1 MKNFLPRTFWLT
13 LLVITALLIQYNLP
27 TFTLETGL
35 LKKWVGME
43 TNSEDEYLP
52 MRKVDLLSDL
62 RNSLPEEEQ
71 LDSTLIAQL
80 EIQPTE
86 MPLVVVSD
94 TLSTVTDSTVTDSTI
109 ANDSLRPQEPRIVF
123 HDTVKVPEGV
133 VEIIDYGYDS
143 QLGMDR
149 FYAALN
155 HAKERPIR
163 IGFFGDS
170 FIEGDILTGWLRVF
184 LQQEY
189 GGKGVGYV
197 EIAPETAGFRTT
209 VTHRHKGW
217 TLHQWLNKKT
227 FQKKNQG
234 LSCHYYTAKG
244 KAWMEGTGVKRF
256 YGAEEFDETSFYF
269 CGRQHNKIR
278 LTANDTTID
287 FERNAADSLQTL
299 TFKSHKPMKKARWEL
314 VNEDSTSIFFG
325 MSMDGK
331 NGIVLD
337 NLSMRGQSG
346 TQLSTIPF
354 AYLQQMHK
362 IRNYDLIV
370 LQFGLNV
377 AGATQTNF
385 SKYQHDMERVV
396 NYMHEAYPEAGFL
409 ILSVG
414 DRSYKNKNGE
424 RVTMPGVKNL
434 SMYQQNV
441 AIQTKTAFW
450 NMLDAMKQ
458 AGGIDSMVKA
468 KPALAN
474 TDYTH
479 INFRGGRIMATKLFE
494 AIKTG
499 KGQYDRRCSFI
510 EEKRK
515 EMEHETK

>member
-13 LLVITALLIQYNLP
+13 LLVISALLIQYKLP
-27 TFTLETGL
+27 TLTLETGL
-35 LKKWVGME
+35 LKRQLGLAE
-43 TNSEDEYLP
+43 TAEDEYLP
-52 MRKVDLLSDL
+52 MRKVDLLGDL
-62 RNSLPEEEQ
+62 RQKVTEEEPA
-71 LDSTLIAQL
+71 LDSTLLAQL
-80 EIQPTE
+80 AIEPAA
-86 MPLVVVSD
+86 LAVCD
-94 TLSTVTDSTVTDSTI
+94 TTDSTQANAMRDSALATEG
-109 ANDSLRPQEPRIVF
+109 DSASNRIPRIIF

-133 VEIIDYGYDS
+133 VEIIDYGYES
-143 QLGMDR
+143 NLGMDR
-149 FYAALN
+149 FYEALN
-155 HAKERPIR
+155 HAKNRPVR

-170 FIEGDILTGWLRVF
+170 FIEGDILTGWLRVM

-209 VTHRHKGW
+209 VTHRHHGW
-217 TLHQWLNKKT
+217 NLHQWTNKS
-227 FQKKNQG
+227 FQRKNQG

-256 YGAEEFDETSFYF
+256 YGAEGFDQTSFYF
-269 CGRQHNKIR
+269 CGRQHNKIK
-278 LTANDTTID
+278 LTTSDTTLE
-287 FERNAADSLQTL
+287 FKTGAADSLQTL
-299 TFKSHKPMKKARWEL
+299 TYTGRETLRKARWEL
-314 VNEDSTSIFFG
+314 MNEDSASIFFG

-385 SKYQHDMERVV
+385 SRYQHDMERVV

-414 DRSYKNKNGE
+414 DRSYKNNNGE
-424 RVTMPGVKNL
+424 RVTMPGVRNL
-434 SMYQQNV
+434 SMYQQKV
-441 AIQTKTAFW
+441 AAETQTAYW

-499 KGQYDRRCSFI
+499 KGQYDRRSLYI

-515 EMEHETK
+515 EMEHETE